1 MVMST
6 QILDEASRLM
16 EYILVDKI
24 SIYNAGDPVT
34 VGFEVTRQL
43 TPASANVPA
52 VVQTTVLNNAE
63 ESRTVNVYS
72 IKVARHTELSAGQVI
87 TVDTCYSEPSLVGLK
102 LLIDKVSESG
112 LSTIRKAVASDF
124 NLVNQEGKEGL

>member
-1 MVMST
+1 
-6 QILDEASRLM
+6 M

-43 TPASANVPA
+43 TPVSANVPA

-124 NLVNQEGKEGL
+124 TLVNQEGKEGL

>member
-1 MVMST
+1 MAMST

-43 TPASANVPA
+43 TPVSANVPA

-124 NLVNQEGKEGL
+124 TLVNQEGKEGL